1 MNRVA
6 LQSKDN
12 AGEQKLY
19 MAMELSDKCWKLVF
33 SDGGE
38 KRRHETMEAGHR
50 MELVE
55 AIRKAKEKFD
65 LSSEAKVVSCY
76 EAGRDGFWL
85 HRYLVTLGVDNQVVD
100 SSSIETNRRKRR
112 AKTDHIDG
120 VKLLTMLMRYWG
132 GERGLWSVVRVPSV
146 EDEEGRRLHR
156 ELASLNKERTRHRNR
171 IRGLLVAQGLRL
183 EPKGDFL
190 QRLEALTLWDGAP
203 LPLELKGE
211 LEREYQRLR
220 LVEAQRR
227 ALENTRKSRLRQA
240 DTASVQRVVQLMGLR
255 AIGPNCAWLLV
266 MEFFAWRGFR
276 NRRQVGACAG
286 LTGTPYDSGA
296 SKRDQGISKAG
307 NRRVRTMMI
316 EIAWLWLR
324 YQPNSKLSRWFRERF
339 AGGGARMRRVGIVAL
354 ARRLLVALWRYVE
367 DGMLPEGAELKAAG

>member
-19 MAMELSDKCWKLVF
+19 MAMELSDKCWRLVF

-112 AKTDHIDG
+112 AKTDRIDG

-276 NRRQVGACAG
+276 NRRQLGACAG

>member
-1 MNRVA
+1 MNRVT
-6 LQSKDN
+6 LQSNDN
-12 AGEQKLY
+12 AVERRLY
-19 MAMELSDKCWKLVF
+19 MAMELSNKQWKLVF

-38 KRRHETMEAGHR
+38 KRRHETIEAGHR

-55 AIRKAKEKFD
+55 AIRKAKEKFS
-65 LSSEAKVVSCY
+65 LFHEARVVSCY

-85 HRYLVTLGVDNQVVD
+85 HRYLVSLGIENQVVD

-112 AKTDHIDG
+112 AKTDRIDG

-132 GERGLWSVVRVPSV
+132 GERGLWSVVRVPNV
-146 EDEEGRRLHR
+146 EDEDARRLHR
-156 ELASLNKERTRHRNR
+156 ELASLKKERTRHRNR
-171 IRGLLVAQGLRL
+171 IRDLLVAQGLRL
-183 EPKGDFL
+183 EPNGDFL
-190 QRLEALTLWDGAP
+190 QRLEALTLWDGTS
-203 LPLELKGE
+203 LPAELKGE
-211 LEREYQRLR
+211 LEREYRRLSM
-220 LVEAQRR
+220 VEQQLR
-227 ALENTRKSRLRQA
+227 ALEKTRTERIAHADSHSLRQ
-240 DTASVQRVVQLMGLR
+240 VVRLMGLR

-276 NRRQVGACAG
+276 NRRELGACAG
-286 LTGTPYDSGA
+286 LTGTPYDSGG

-307 NRRVRTMMI
+307 NARVRTMMV

-354 ARRLLVALWRYVE
+354 ARRLLVALWCYLE
-367 DGMLPEGAELKAAG
+367 SGELPEGAQLKAAG

>member
-6 LQSKDN
+6 LQSKDS
-12 AGEQKLY
+12 AGEQNLY

-112 AKTDHIDG
+112 AKTDRIDG

-190 QRLEALTLWDGAP
+190 QRLEALTRWDGAP

-276 NRRQVGACAG
+276 NRRQLGACAG

-367 DGMLPEGAELKAAG
+367 DGTLPEGAELKAAG

>member
-33 SDGGE
+33 SDGGD

-112 AKTDHIDG
+112 AKTDRIDG
-120 VKLLTMLMRYWG
+120 VKLVTMLMRYWG

-266 MEFFAWRGFR
+266 MEFFAWREFR
-276 NRRQVGACAG
+276 NRRQLGACAG

>member
-19 MAMELSDKCWKLVF
+19 MAMELSDKCWKLAF
-33 SDGGE
+33 SDGGD

-112 AKTDHIDG
+112 AKTDRIDG

-266 MEFFAWRGFR
+266 MEFFAWREFR
-276 NRRQVGACAG
+276 NRRQLGACAG

>member
-12 AGEQKLY
+12 TVEQKLY

-50 MELVE
+50 IELVE
-55 AIRKAKEKFD
+55 AIRKAKEKFG
-65 LSSEAKVVSCY
+65 LSPEVGVVSCY

-85 HRYLVTLGVDNQVVD
+85 HRYLVSLGIENQVVD

-112 AKTDHIDG
+112 AKTDRIDG

-132 GERGLWSVVRVPSV
+132 RERGLWSVVRVPSV

-190 QRLEALTLWDGAP
+190 QRLEALILWDGAP

-227 ALENTRKSRLRQA
+227 ALEKTRKSRLRQA
-240 DTASVQRVVQLMGLR
+240 DTASLQRVVQLMGVR
-255 AIGPNCAWLLV
+255 AIGPNCTWLLV
-266 MEFFAWRGFR
+266 MEFLAWRGFR
-276 NRRQVGACAG
+276 NRRQLGACAG
-286 LTGTPYDSGA
+286 LTGKPYDSGA

-316 EIAWLWLR
+316 EIASLWLR

-339 AGGGARMRRVGIVAL
+339 AGGGARMRRVGIVPL

-367 DGMLPEGAELKAAG
+367 DGVLPEGAELKAAG